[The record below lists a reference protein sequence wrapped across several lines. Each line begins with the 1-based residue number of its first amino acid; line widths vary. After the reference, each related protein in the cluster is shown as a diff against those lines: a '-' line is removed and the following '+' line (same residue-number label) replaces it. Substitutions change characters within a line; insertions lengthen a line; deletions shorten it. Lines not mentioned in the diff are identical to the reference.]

1 MLKKNN
7 MKKIFT
13 LTSLAMITSLSLA
26 ACSGGG
32 AGSNSGSSSNLL
44 PSGPSTS
51 STAKA
56 KASISFNVPL
66 ANPGSNIGTS
76 SVSTQSV
83 ATRKLM
89 EISPATDKFALM
101 IDGVEIVKDVEV
113 ADYNNAVIVD
123 ANGNSVALAVTSS
136 SSYFTVTATMTT
148 TPGSHLFGVVL
159 KSGTPAYVLSEA
171 QATYTLV
178 PTFSGQSAQTLGALT
193 LNPALGSGYIEC
205 DTFAENS
212 GSPAGSCNNG
222 QNFINGVYYLTAVAA
237 DYDGF
242 PIVSQ
247 GSTAFDNGS
256 YSVVETDGNGIV
268 NLGKSG
274 PFSTP
279 GNWLTGP
286 SSSWV
291 DNYSTPTFEY
301 GNRFTATCMKA
312 GTASLA
318 LQLTAQTYGNASLS
332 PITGYNYNFIN
343 SYSPLANGA
352 LLPLGSKT
360 TVGSGLTPQF
370 NVTVN
375 CSAAATLPLQ

>member
-1 MLKKNN
+1 

-13 LTSLAMITSLSLA
+13 LTSLAVIGAMSLA

-32 AGSNSGSSSNLL
+32 AGSNSGSSNSLL

-51 STAKA
+51 STAKS
-56 KASISFNVPL
+56 KASISFNVPK
-66 ANPGSNIGTS
+66 ANPGNNIGTS
-76 SVSTQSV
+76 SVSTQAV
-83 ATRKLM
+83 ATRKPM

-113 ADYNNAVIVD
+113 ANYNNAGIVD
-123 ANGNSVALAVTSS
+123 ANGNSVALAVTSF

-159 KSGTPAYVLSEA
+159 KSGNPAYVLSEA

-178 PTFSGQSAQTLGALT
+178 PTFSGQSAQTLGTLT
-193 LNPALGSGYIEC
+193 LLPAMGSGYIEC

-268 NLGKSG
+268 TLGSNG
-274 PFSTP
+274 PFSSP
-279 GNWLTGP
+279 GSWLTGP

-291 DNYSTPTFEY
+291 DSLDPGATFQY
-301 GNRFTATCMKA
+301 GNRFTATCNKV

-318 LQLTAQTYGNASLS
+318 LQLTAQIYGNAPLS

-352 LLPLGSKT
+352 FLPLGSKT
-360 TVGSGLTPQF
+360 TAGPGTIPANPQY

-375 CSAAATLPLQ
+375 CSAVATLPLD

>member
-1 MLKKNN
+1 

-32 AGSNSGSSSNLL
+32 AGSSASSNSVL
-44 PSGPSTS
+44 PVVSTS

-76 SVSTQSV
+76 SVSTQSIG
-83 ATRKLM
+83 RKLM
-89 EISPATDKFALM
+89 EISPATDKFALVL
-101 IDGVEIVKDVEV
+101 DGVEIVKDVEV
-113 ADYNNAVIVD
+113 ANYNNAGTFTD
-123 ANGNSVALAVTSS
+123 PVTGSTVS
-136 SSYFTVTATMTT
+136 LQFTGYASYFTVTAVITT
-148 TPGSHLFGVVL
+148 TPGSHTFGVVL

-171 QATYTLV
+171 QASYTLV
-178 PTFSGQSAQTLGALT
+178 PSFGSTQTLGALT

-212 GSPAGSCNNG
+212 GTPAGSCNNG

-268 NLGKSG
+268 TLGSNG
-274 PFSTP
+274 PFSSP
-279 GNWLTGP
+279 GSWLTGP

-291 DNYSTPTFEY
+291 PGNTFQY
-301 GNRFTATCMKA
+301 GNRFTATCNKV

-318 LQLTAQTYGNASLS
+318 LQLTAQAYGNTPLS
-332 PITGYNYNFIN
+332 PVTGYSYNYIN

-360 TVGSGLTPQF
+360 AAGGPGGVPANPQF

-375 CSAAATLPLQ
+375 CSAAATLPLD